1 MWPLQ
6 EGVRFAV
13 SPENGLLRDFEASIV
28 EVNEAVPLPPACY
41 VTEEF
46 LAFERQA
53 IFDRDWVCIG
63 HEGQIPNVGDYFTV
77 KLFDDPLL
85 AVRGTDGQ
93 VGVLSA
99 VCRHRGMIVAEGTG
113 NGNNFRCP
121 YHFWVYGLDGQL
133 LGAPAMEQRVGFD
146 KSCLGLPQL
155 KSEIWNGF
163 VFITFNDEAPELAPT
178 LGGLEGILR
187 NYHLE
192 ETVWVDGGVFEDLP
206 WNWKVMLENFVDGY
220 HNNRLHSGIGDVM
233 PCTDATFVPFDEE
246 RDNHVSR
253 SNRILQRD
261 ASFNLT
267 REPLF
272 PVFPH
277 LSEEDRW
284 HWNFALVP
292 PTLALAIVPDQVAY
306 FTVFPTGANSISIQI
321 GYLFHASVVA
331 MPMFDVRL
339 AQAKADVNNFNG
351 ADIHAD
357 TMVQQGLRSRF
368 APRGP
373 YSWQEATL
381 QQINRWLVKRY
392 REHSQRDP
400 VAARAAGL

>member
-1 MWPLQ
+1 M
-6 EGVRFAV
+6 
-13 SPENGLLRDFEASIV
+13 SPENGLLEALEASIV
-28 EVNEAVPLPPACY
+28 DVNEAVPLPPACY

-85 AVRGTDGQ
+85 AVRGADGQ
-93 VGVLSA
+93 VRVLSA
-99 VCRHRGMIVAEGTG
+99 VCQHRGMIVAEGAG
-113 NGNNFRCP
+113 NGSSFRCP

-146 KSCLGLPQL
+146 KSCHGLPQL
-155 KSEIWNGF
+155 RSEIWNGF
-163 VFITFNDEAPELAPT
+163 IFMTFNDEAGELTPT
-178 LGGLEGILR
+178 LGGLTRILE
-187 NYHLE
+187 NYRLD
-192 ETVWVDGGVFEDLP
+192 ETVWLDGGTFEDLP

-233 PCTDATFVPFDEE
+233 PCSDATFWPFDEA
-246 RDNHVSR
+246 RDNHISR
-253 SNRILQRD
+253 SNRTLKQD

-277 LSEEDRW
+277 LSDEDRW

-306 FTVFPTGANSISIQI
+306 FTVLPTGAGSISIQI
-321 GYLFHASVVA
+321 GYLFHPRVLE
-331 MPMFDVRL
+331 MPLFDVL
-339 AQAKADVNNFNG
+339 FAQAKADVDNFNG

-357 TMVQQGLRSRF
+357 TMVQVGLRSRF

-373 YSWQEATL
+373 YSWQETTL

-392 REHSQRDP
+392 REHSRRDP
-400 VAARAAGL
+400 AAARAAGL

>member
-1 MWPLQ
+1 MSSGDGFL
-6 EGVRFAV
+6 AA
-13 SPENGLLRDFEASIV
+13 LEASTV
-28 EVNEAVPLPPACY
+28 EVNEAITLPPACY
-41 VTEEF
+41 TSEEF

-53 IFDRDWVCIG
+53 IFERDWLCIG
-63 HEGQIPNVGDYFTV
+63 HEGQIPNVGDYFCV
-77 KLFDDPLL
+77 QLFEDPLV
-85 AVRGTDGQ
+85 AVRGTDNE
-93 VGVLSA
+93 VRVLSA
-99 VCRHRGMIVAEGTG
+99 VCRHRGMVVAEGSG
-113 NGNNFRCP
+113 NGSSFRCP

-133 LGAPAMEQRVGFD
+133 LGAPAMEQRVDFD

-155 KSEIWNGF
+155 RTEFWNGF
-163 VFITFNDEAPELAPT
+163 IFITFNDEAPPLVPT
-178 LGGLEGILR
+178 LGGLDGILR
-187 NYHLE
+187 NYRLT
-192 ETVWVDGGVFEDLP
+192 ETVWVDGGHFDDLP

-233 PCTDATFVPFDEE
+233 PCSDATFVPFDPE
-246 RDNHVSR
+246 RDNHISR
-253 SNRILQRD
+253 SNRTLKQD

-292 PTLALAIVPDQVAY
+292 PMLALAIVPDQVAY
-306 FTVFPTGANSISIQI
+306 FTIFPNGANSISIQI
-321 GYLFHASVVA
+321 GYLFHPRVVE

-339 AQAKADVNNFNG
+339 AQAKADVDNFNG

-357 TMVQQGLRSRF
+357 TMVQVGLRSRF

-392 REHSQRDP
+392 REHYRHDP
-400 VAARAAGL
+400 APVRAAGL

>member
-1 MWPLQ
+1 MSSGDGFL
-6 EGVRFAV
+6 AA
-13 SPENGLLRDFEASIV
+13 LEASTT
-28 EVNEAVPLPPACY
+28 EVNEAITLPPACY
-41 VTEEF
+41 TSEEF

-53 IFDRDWVCIG
+53 IFERDWLCIG
-63 HEGQIPNVGDYFTV
+63 HEGQIPNVGDYFCV
-77 KLFDDPLL
+77 QLFEEPLV
-85 AVRGTDGQ
+85 AVRGTDD
-93 VGVLSA
+93 VVRVMSS
-99 VCRHRGMIVAEGTG
+99 VCRHRGMVVAEGSG
-113 NGNNFRCP
+113 NGSSFRCP

-133 LGAPAMEQRVGFD
+133 LGAPAMEQRAGFD

-155 KSEIWNGF
+155 KTEIWNGF
-163 VFITFNDEAPELAPT
+163 IFVTFDDEAPPLVPT
-178 LGGLEGILR
+178 LGGLDGILR
-187 NYHLE
+187 NYRLS
-192 ETVWVDGGVFEDLP
+192 ETAWIDGGHFDDLP

-233 PCTDATFVPFDEE
+233 PCSDATFVPFDPE
-246 RDNHVSR
+246 RDNHISR
-253 SNRILQRD
+253 SNRTLKQD

-292 PTLALAIVPDQVAY
+292 PMLALAIVPDQVAY
-306 FTVFPTGANSISIQI
+306 FTIFPNGANSISIQI
-321 GYLFHASVVA
+321 GYLFHPGVVE
-331 MPMFDVRL
+331 MPMFDVRF
-339 AQAKADVNNFNG
+339 AQAKADVDNFNG

-357 TMVQQGLRSRF
+357 TMVQVGLRSRF

-381 QQINRWLVKRY
+381 QQINNWLVKRY
-392 REHSQRDP
+392 RDHYRRDP
-400 VAARAAGL
+400 APVRAAGL

>member
-1 MWPLQ
+1 MNAGTGFL
-6 EGVRFAV
+6 
-13 SPENGLLRDFEASIV
+13 EALEESTV
-28 EVNEAVPLPPACY
+28 DVNRAITLPPACY
-41 VTEEF
+41 IAEEF
-46 LAFERQA
+46 LAFERRA

-63 HEGQIPNVGDYFTV
+63 HAGQIPDVGDYFTV
-77 KLFDDPLL
+77 QLFDDPLV
-85 AVRGTDGQ
+85 AVRGADEQ
-93 VGVLSA
+93 VRVLSA
-99 VCRHRGMIVAEGTG
+99 VCRHRGMVVAEGAG
-113 NGNNFRCP
+113 NGSSFRCP
-121 YHFWVYGLDGQL
+121 YHFWVYGLDGKL
-133 LGAPAMEQRVGFD
+133 LGAPAMEQRADFD

-155 KSEIWNGF
+155 RTAFWNGF
-163 VFITFNDEAPELAPT
+163 IFVTFDDDAAPLAGT
-178 LGGLEGILR
+178 LGGLDGILR
-187 NYHLE
+187 NYRLE
-192 ETVWVDGGVFEDLP
+192 ETAWVDGGAFDDLP

-233 PCTDATFVPFDEE
+233 PCGDATFVPFDPE
-246 RDNHVSR
+246 RDNHISR
-253 SNRILQRD
+253 SNRTLKRD

-306 FTVFPTGANSISIQI
+306 FTIFPTGASSISIRI
-321 GYLFHASVVA
+321 GYLFHRRVVE
-331 MPMFDVRL
+331 MPMFDVRF
-339 AQAKADVNNFNG
+339 AQAKADVDNFNG

-357 TMVQQGLRSRF
+357 TMVQVGLRSRF

-381 QQINRWLVKRY
+381 RQINQWLVKRY
-392 REHSQRDP
+392 REQYRCDP
-400 VAARAAGL
+400 APVHAAGL

>member
-1 MWPLQ
+1 MSSEDGFL
-6 EGVRFAV
+6 AA
-13 SPENGLLRDFEASIV
+13 LEASTV
-28 EVNEAVPLPPACY
+28 DVNEAITLPPACY
-41 VTEEF
+41 TSEEF

-53 IFDRDWVCIG
+53 IFERDWLCIG
-63 HEGQIPNVGDYFTV
+63 HEGQIPNVGDYFCV
-77 KLFDDPLL
+77 QLFEEPLV
-85 AVRGTDGQ
+85 AVRGTDDL
-93 VGVLSA
+93 VRVMSS
-99 VCRHRGMIVAEGTG
+99 VCRHRGMVVAEGSG
-113 NGNNFRCP
+113 HGANFRCP

-133 LGAPAMEQRVGFD
+133 LGAPAMEQRADFD

-155 KSEIWNGF
+155 KTEFWNGF
-163 VFITFNDEAPELAPT
+163 IFVSFNDEAPPLVPT
-178 LGGLEGILR
+178 LGGLDGILR
-187 NYHLE
+187 NYHLSG
-192 ETVWVDGGVFEDLP
+192 TVWIDGGHFDDLP

-233 PCTDATFVPFDEE
+233 PCSDATFVPFDPE
-246 RDNHVSR
+246 RDNHISR
-253 SNRILQRD
+253 SNRTLRQD

-277 LSEEDRW
+277 LSTEDRW

-292 PTLALAIVPDQVAY
+292 PMLALAIVPDQVAY
-306 FTVFPTGANSISIQI
+306 FTIFPNGANSISIQI
-321 GYLFHASVVA
+321 GYLFHPKVVE

-339 AQAKADVNNFNG
+339 AQAKADVDNFNG

-357 TMVQQGLRSRF
+357 TMVQVGLRSRF

-381 QQINRWLVKRY
+381 QQINSWLVKRY
-392 REHSQRDP
+392 RDHYRRDP
-400 VAARAAGL
+400 APVRAAGL

>member
-1 MWPLQ
+1 MSATSGFLAALD
-6 EGVRFAV
+6 ESTV
-13 SPENGLLRDFEASIV
+13 D
-28 EVNEAVPLPPACY
+28 VNEAITLPPACY
-41 VTEEF
+41 TSEEF
-46 LAFERQA
+46 LAFEREA
-53 IFDRDWVCIG
+53 IFDRDWVCVG
-63 HEGQIPNVGDYFTV
+63 HEGQIPNVGDYFCV
-77 KLFDDPLL
+77 QLFEEPLV
-85 AVRGTDGQ
+85 AVRGADD
-93 VGVLSA
+93 VVRVMSS
-99 VCRHRGMIVAEGTG
+99 VCRHRGMVVAEGSG
-113 NGNNFRCP
+113 NGSNFRCP

-133 LGAPAMEQRVGFD
+133 LGAPAMEQRADFD
-146 KSCLGLPQL
+146 KSCLGLPQI
-155 KSEIWNGF
+155 KTEIWNGF
-163 VFITFNDEAPELAPT
+163 IFVTFDNEAPPLVPT
-178 LGGLEGILR
+178 LGGLDGILR
-187 NYHLE
+187 NYHLS
-192 ETVWVDGGVFEDLP
+192 ETVWIDGGSFDGLP

-233 PCTDATFVPFDEE
+233 PCSDATFVPFDPD
-246 RDNHVSR
+246 RDNHISR
-253 SNRILQRD
+253 SNRTLKQD

-306 FTVFPTGANSISIQI
+306 FTIFPNGANSISIQI
-321 GYLFHASVVA
+321 GYLFHPRVVE
-331 MPMFDVRL
+331 MPMFDVRF
-339 AQAKADVNNFNG
+339 AQARADVDNFNG

-357 TMVQQGLRSRF
+357 TMVQVGLRSRF

-392 REHSQRDP
+392 REHYRRDP
-400 VAARAAGL
+400 SLVGAAGL

>member
-1 MWPLQ
+1 MTSEDGFL
-6 EGVRFAV
+6 EA
-13 SPENGLLRDFEASIV
+13 LEASTAD
-28 EVNEAVPLPPACY
+28 VNEAITLPPACY
-41 VTEEF
+41 TSEEF

-53 IFDRDWVCIG
+53 IFERDWLCIG
-63 HEGQIPNVGDYFTV
+63 HEGQIPNVGDYFCV
-77 KLFDDPLL
+77 QLFEEPLV
-85 AVRGTDGQ
+85 AVRGTDDL
-93 VGVLSA
+93 VRVMSS
-99 VCRHRGMIVAEGTG
+99 VCRHRGMVVAEGSG
-113 NGNNFRCP
+113 NGSSFRCP

-133 LGAPAMEQRVGFD
+133 LGAPAMEQRADFD

-155 KSEIWNGF
+155 KTELWNGF
-163 VFITFNDEAPELAPT
+163 IFVTFNDEAPPLVPT
-178 LGGLEGILR
+178 LGGLDGILR
-187 NYHLE
+187 NYHLA
-192 ETVWVDGGVFEDLP
+192 ETVWIDGGHFDGLP

-233 PCTDATFVPFDEE
+233 PCSDATFVPFDPE
-246 RDNHVSR
+246 RDNHISR
-253 SNRILQRD
+253 SNRTLKQD

-292 PTLALAIVPDQVAY
+292 PMLALAIVPDQVAY
-306 FTVFPTGANSISIQI
+306 FTIFPNGANSISIQI
-321 GYLFHASVVA
+321 GYLFHPKVVE
-331 MPMFDVRL
+331 MPMFDVRF
-339 AQAKADVNNFNG
+339 AQAKADVDNFNG

-357 TMVQQGLRSRF
+357 TMVQVGLRSRF

-381 QQINRWLVKRY
+381 QQINNWLVKRY
-392 REHSQRDP
+392 RDHYRRDP
-400 VAARAAGL
+400 APVRAAGL

>member
-1 MWPLQ
+1 MSSGDGFL
-6 EGVRFAV
+6 AA
-13 SPENGLLRDFEASIV
+13 LEASTV
-28 EVNEAVPLPPACY
+28 DVNEAITLPPACY
-41 VTEEF
+41 TSEEF

-53 IFDRDWVCIG
+53 IFERDWLCIG
-63 HEGQIPNVGDYFTV
+63 HEGQIPNAGDYFCV
-77 KLFDDPLL
+77 QLFEEPLV
-85 AVRGTDGQ
+85 AVRGTDD
-93 VGVLSA
+93 VVRVMSS
-99 VCRHRGMIVAEGTG
+99 VCRHRGMVVAEGSG
-113 NGNNFRCP
+113 NGSSFRCP

-133 LGAPAMEQRVGFD
+133 LGAPAMEQRAGFD

-155 KSEIWNGF
+155 KTEFWNGF
-163 VFITFNDEAPELAPT
+163 IFVTFDDEPPPLAPT
-178 LGGLEGILR
+178 LGGLDGILR
-187 NYHLE
+187 NYHLS
-192 ETVWVDGGVFEDLP
+192 ETAWIDGGHFGDLP

-233 PCTDATFVPFDEE
+233 PCSDATFVPFDPE
-246 RDNHVSR
+246 RDNHISR
-253 SNRILQRD
+253 SNRTLRQD

-292 PTLALAIVPDQVAY
+292 PMLALAIVPDQVAY
-306 FTVFPTGANSISIQI
+306 FTIFPNGANSISIQI
-321 GYLFHASVVA
+321 GYLFHPRVVE
-331 MPMFDVRL
+331 MPMFDIRF
-339 AQAKADVNNFNG
+339 AQAKADVDNFNG

-357 TMVQQGLRSRF
+357 TMVQVGLRSRF

-381 QQINRWLVKRY
+381 QQINNWLVKRY
-392 REHSQRDP
+392 RDHYRRDP
-400 VAARAAGL
+400 APVRAAGL

>member
-1 MWPLQ
+1 MSSGDGFL
-6 EGVRFAV
+6 AA
-13 SPENGLLRDFEASIV
+13 LEASTV
-28 EVNEAVPLPPACY
+28 EVNEAITLPPACY
-41 VTEEF
+41 TSEEF

-53 IFDRDWVCIG
+53 IFERDWLCIG
-63 HEGQIPNVGDYFTV
+63 HEGQIPNAGDYFCV
-77 KLFDDPLL
+77 QLFEEPLV
-85 AVRGTDGQ
+85 AARGTDD
-93 VGVLSA
+93 VVRVMSS
-99 VCRHRGMIVAEGTG
+99 VCRHRGMIVAEGSG
-113 NGNNFRCP
+113 NGSSFRCP

-133 LGAPAMEQRVGFD
+133 LGAPAMEQRAGFD

-155 KSEIWNGF
+155 KTEIWNGF
-163 VFITFNDEAPELAPT
+163 IFVTFDDEAPPLVPT
-178 LGGLEGILR
+178 LGGLDGILR
-187 NYHLE
+187 NYRLS
-192 ETVWVDGGVFEDLP
+192 ETAWIDGGHFEDLP

-233 PCTDATFVPFDEE
+233 PCSDATFVPFDPE
-246 RDNHVSR
+246 RDNHISR
-253 SNRILQRD
+253 SNRTLKQD

-292 PTLALAIVPDQVAY
+292 PMLALAIVPDQVAY
-306 FTVFPTGANSISIQI
+306 FTIFPNGANSISIQI
-321 GYLFHASVVA
+321 GYLFHPRVVE
-331 MPMFDVRL
+331 MPMFDVRF
-339 AQAKADVNNFNG
+339 AQAKADVDNFNG

-357 TMVQQGLRSRF
+357 TMVQVGLRSRF

-381 QQINRWLVKRY
+381 QQINNWLVKRY
-392 REHSQRDP
+392 RDHYRRDP
-400 VAARAAGL
+400 APVRAAGL

>member
-1 MWPLQ
+1 MSSEDGFL
-6 EGVRFAV
+6 AA
-13 SPENGLLRDFEASIV
+13 LEASTTD
-28 EVNEAVPLPPACY
+28 VNEAITLPPACY
-41 VTEEF
+41 TSEEF
-46 LAFERQA
+46 LAFERRA
-53 IFDRDWVCIG
+53 IFDQDWVCVG
-63 HEGQIPNVGDYFTV
+63 HEGQIPNAGDYFCV
-77 KLFDDPLL
+77 QLFDDPLV
-85 AVRGTDGQ
+85 AVRGTDNE
-93 VGVLSA
+93 VRVLSA
-99 VCRHRGMIVAEGTG
+99 VCRHRGMVVAEGSG
-113 NGNNFRCP
+113 NGSNFRCP
-121 YHFWVYGLDGQL
+121 YHFWVYGLDGRL
-133 LGAPAMEQRVGFD
+133 LGAPAMEQRADFD

-155 KSEIWNGF
+155 KTEFWNGF
-163 VFITFNDEAPELAPT
+163 IFVTFNGEAPPLVPT
-178 LGGLEGILR
+178 LGGLDGILR
-187 NYHLE
+187 NYRLT
-192 ETVWVDGGVFEDLP
+192 ETIWVDGGHFDDLP

-233 PCTDATFVPFDEE
+233 PCSDATFVPFDPE
-246 RDNHVSR
+246 RDNHISR
-253 SNRILQRD
+253 SNRTLKQD

-306 FTVFPTGANSISIQI
+306 FTVFPRGANGISIQI
-321 GYLFHASVVA
+321 GYLFHHKVVE
-331 MPMFDVRL
+331 MPMFDVRF
-339 AQAKADVNNFNG
+339 AQAKADVDNFNG

-357 TMVQQGLRSRF
+357 TMVQVGLRSRF

-392 REHSQRDP
+392 REHYRRDP
-400 VAARAAGL
+400 APVRAAGL